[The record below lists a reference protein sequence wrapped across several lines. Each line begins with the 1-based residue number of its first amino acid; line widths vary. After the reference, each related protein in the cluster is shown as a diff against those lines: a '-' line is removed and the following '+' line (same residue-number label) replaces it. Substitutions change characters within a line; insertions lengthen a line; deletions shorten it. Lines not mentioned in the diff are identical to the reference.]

1 MSQHKTKALLFAGQN
16 NTDPQREKEFNEWYD
31 RVHAYDSLDTPGI
44 TAYQRYR
51 NVDPQPGEPSYLSM
65 SELDT
70 EDIAAVQD
78 RRREIMAQKAKQGHA
93 TSFEGMKV
101 VFYHTYRRIF

>member
-70 EDIAAVQD
+70 ETSPRCRIDVGRSWP
-78 RRREIMAQKAKQGHA
+78 RRPSRVTQPALRA
-93 TSFEGMKV
+93 
-101 VFYHTYRRIF
+101 